1 MGWANDPYTRTG
13 SGPDS
18 PPPQWAEPTVVDY
31 PLYPDPAYAGEQPP
45 YTAGYTA
52 PGVPA
57 PPPAPTGYWQ
67 PPPGEP
73 PASRPPPPP
82 EPPRTPR
89 WLAAHR
95 GHGPAGGGP
104 GRGVGDHRHLRLRPH
119 RGAPVDPDAHA
130 VLTGAD
136 RPAAP
141 PGPPTADP
149 DLPGSHTAVADQP
162 GATDVHAPA
171 GSHPG
176 GELPGQRQR

>member
-1 MGWANDPYTRTG
+1 MA
-13 SGPDS
+13 
-18 PPPQWAEPTVVDY
+18 V
-31 PLYPDPAYAGEQPP
+31 
-45 YTAGYTA
+45 
-52 PGVPA
+52 
-57 PPPAPTGYWQ
+57 
-67 PPPGEP
+67 
-73 PASRPPPPP
+73 
-82 EPPRTPR
+82 
-89 WLAAHR
+89 AAHR

-176 GELPGQRQR
+176 GELPGQRRGKALSIAYIDSGGVLQTDFNVVLPWSMQVSLDASVSDAAMVTVITAGTQVTCSLSVDGEQVRRHSGAFLTICAAAG